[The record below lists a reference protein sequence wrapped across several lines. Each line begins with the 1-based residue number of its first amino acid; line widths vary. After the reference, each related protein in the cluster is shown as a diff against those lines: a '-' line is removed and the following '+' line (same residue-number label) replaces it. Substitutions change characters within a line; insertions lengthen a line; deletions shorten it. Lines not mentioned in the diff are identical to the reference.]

1 MLSNLAA
8 LISDS
13 QIQNASTWMLQN
25 IPGLPPILQTIHL
38 LGIAAIMA
46 SVLMMDLR
54 ILGLAVPSQS
64 IDEMAVR
71 LKVWAVGGV
80 AAIAL
85 SGMWFVLARPNR
97 YFFNPVFQIKFA
109 LLPLALLTSYLIF
122 QRTLR
127 SPGYWEHSSRRILL
141 AKLLALIS
149 LLLWL
154 TVAMAGRWIAYSEYL
169 FWNE

>member
-1 MLSNLAA
+1 MLSTLAA

-13 QIQNASTWMLQN
+13 QVQEVSTWLLGN

-46 SVLMMDLR
+46 SVLMMNLR
-54 ILGLAVPSQS
+54 ILGLAVPSQR
-64 IDEMAVR
+64 IDEMAIR
-71 LKVWAVGGV
+71 LRIWAVGGV

-85 SGMWFVLARPNR
+85 SGIWFVLARPNR

-109 LLPLALLTSYLIF
+109 LLPLALLSSYLIF

-127 SPGYWEHSSRRILL
+127 FPGYWEHSPRRLLL
-141 AKLLALIS
+141 AKFLALIS